1 MADKIANLMLK
12 NGTPVQHKTAGY
24 RGRIDGVTAIK
35 ICFTSKGVAL
45 ERPTTKED
53 FQYRVA
59 IPGEMIRRIAPADD
73 LEILAEEQR
82 EAVVCFNCH
91 VSFLSNPGVLNKV
104 AGRCKCGG
112 WICPTCL
119 MCQPLNGGSGTPC
132 MKQRARL
139 IRKQSKEKKSRL
151 V

>member
-1 MADKIANLMLK
+1 VADKIATGLLK
-12 NGTPVQHKTAGY
+12 QGTPVQHKITGY
-24 RGRIDGVTAIK
+24 RGRIDGITAIK

-73 LEILAEEQR
+73 LEILTEEQR
-82 EAVVCFNCH
+82 QTVVCFNCQ
-91 VSFLSNPGVLNKV
+91 VSFLSKPGESNKLG
-104 AGRCKCGG
+104 GRCKCGG

-119 MCQPLNGGSGTPC
+119 TCQPSDGTDTPC

-139 IRKQSKEKKSRL
+139 IRKQAREKKGKL